1 MKWYVNLLISIIV
14 FFIGTGI
21 AYLTGSYIVLNA
33 VILAF
38 LIQWVAYIPAYT
50 FQTEKFYDLTGTL
63 TYLTVVW
70 FTYILSGGGSSG
82 IAGNF
87 ILASLITIWA
97 VRLGS
102 FLFLRIHKAGEDK
115 RFRTIKPSASQ
126 FFMTW
131 TLQGFWVSIC
141 SMCALT
147 AMSSEM
153 GVATIWYSGNLGEIS
168 VNIFFCIGVVLFLI
182 GFSIEIIADNQKNTF
197 RSLEENKDKFITTG
211 LWAKSRHPN
220 YFGEIMLWT
229 GIALIALPSLSGAQ
243 YLTLISPVFTY
254 ILLVHISGVRMLE
267 DMGNK
272 KWGHLEEYK
281 DYKDKT
287 PRIIP
292 RF

>member
-14 FFIGTGI
+14 FFIATGI

-70 FTYILSGGGSSG
+70 FTYMLSNSAAEPK
-82 IAGNF
+82 IGNL
-87 ILASLITIWA
+87 ILASLISIWA

-115 RFRTIKPSASQ
+115 RFRKIKPSPSQ

-131 TLQGFWVSIC
+131 TLQGLWVSLC

-147 AMSSEM
+147 AISSEV
-153 GVATIWYSGNLGEIS
+153 GVIT
-168 VNIFFCIGVVLFLI
+168 NIFFYIGFALFLI
-182 GFSIEIIADNQKNTF
+182 GFSIEIVADNQKNTF
-197 RSLEENKDKFITTG
+197 RSLEENKDKFITSG

-229 GIALIALPSLSGAQ
+229 GIALIALPSLSGTQ

-281 DYKDKT
+281 NYKDKT

-292 RF
+292 KL